1 MSITFDGA
9 EIQKQIETLDGE
21 ELVRYWLK
29 TLDSFPNIDVR
40 KEFQKWYSENCPE
53 AAKEKLVHAM
63 RQWMDIWGPHKDR
76 GLLCLECRKS
86 EMIIDPDPVAKT
98 RWRCPKCNAKF

>member
-1 MSITFDGA
+1 MEFTSILERLNA
-9 EIQKQIETLDGE
+9 LDGE

-29 TLDSFPNIDVR
+29 MLDCQTIRGVR

-53 AAKEKLVHAM
+53 AIKEKLTHAM
-63 RQWMDIWGPHKDR
+63 RQWIDIWRPYSKH

-86 EMIIDPDPVAKT
+86 EMIIDPDPVAKI